1 MSSELCLLID
11 NSNTRTKF
19 MLCGGGAQPELRVL
33 PTAQISKES
42 LHGLLSD
49 WSFRRVVLCSVVPWA
64 AEEISSFMKGVEL
77 IQVHP
82 ANVTEVDFS
91 GYPGCA
97 TLGADRVANVLAAVH
112 YAPLPLV
119 AVDMGTATTLD
130 VVVQGAAG
138 PKFAGGIIAPGLSAV
153 AGCLPR
159 CTAQLPSVNLNIE
172 GPVIGRNTEEA
183 MASAV
188 CVGYP
193 GMMDSLLD
201 AIESELGE
209 RVHVIVTGGD
219 AARLAPAMWHKCT
232 LVPSLTL
239 EGIARVA
246 HISL

>member
-1 MSSELCLLID
+1 MRAEPCLLID

-19 MLCGGGAQPELRVL
+19 MLCGGGAEPELRVL
-33 PTAQISKES
+33 PTAEISAES
-42 LHGLLSD
+42 LHALLSD
-49 WSFRRVVLCSVVPWA
+49 WAFRRVALCSVVPWA
-64 AEEISSFMKGVEL
+64 AEKISSFMKRGEL
-77 IQVHP
+77 IHVCP
-82 ANVTEVDFS
+82 ENVNEVDFS
-91 GYPGCA
+91 GYPGCS
-97 TLGADRVANVLAAVH
+97 TLGADRVANVLAAVR

-130 VVVQGAAG
+130 VVVQGSGG
-138 PKFAGGIIAPGLSAV
+138 PKFVGGIIAPGLSAV
-153 AGCLPR
+153 AGCLPC
-159 CTAQLPSVNLNIE
+159 CTAQLPPVNLSAC

-219 AARLAPAMWHKCT
+219 AARLAPAMRHKCT

>member
-1 MSSELCLLID
+1 MLC
-11 NSNTRTKF
+11 
-19 MLCGGGAQPELRVL
+19 CGGGEPELRVL
-33 PTAQISKES
+33 STAEISAES
-42 LHGLLSD
+42 LRSILAD
-49 WSFRRVVLCSVVPWA
+49 WSFLRVVLCSVVPWA
-64 AEEISSFMKGVEL
+64 AEVISSFMKGLEL
-77 IQVHP
+77 VQVN
-82 ANVTEVDFS
+82 AENVKDVDFS

-97 TLGADRVANVLAAVH
+97 TLGADRVANVLAAVC

-130 VVVQGAAG
+130 VVVQGAEG
-138 PKFAGGIIAPGLSAV
+138 PKFAGGMIAPGLSAV
-153 AGCLPR
+153 AGCLSR
-159 CTAQLPSVNLNIE
+159 CTAQLSSVNLNIE
-172 GPVIGRNTEEA
+172 SPVIGRNTEEA

-201 AIESELGE
+201 AIQSELGE

-219 AARLAPAMWHKCT
+219 AARLAPAMRHKCT

>member
-1 MSSELCLLID
+1 MNSELCLLID

-19 MLCGGGAQPELRVL
+19 MLCGGGVEPELRVL
-33 PTAQISKES
+33 PTAEISAES
-42 LHGLLSD
+42 LHTLLSD
-49 WSFRRVVLCSVVPWA
+49 WAFCRVVLCSVVPWA

-77 IQVHP
+77 IHVRP
-82 ANVTEVDFS
+82 ENVNEVDFS
-91 GYPGCA
+91 EYPGCS
-97 TLGADRVANVLAAVH
+97 TLGADRVANVLAAVR
-112 YAPLPLV
+112 YAPLPIV
-119 AVDMGTATTLD
+119 AVDMGTATTFD

-201 AIESELGE
+201 AIEAELGE
-209 RVHVIVTGGD
+209 RVNVIITGGD
-219 AARLAPAMWHKCT
+219 AAGLAPAMRHMST

-239 EGIARVA
+239 EGIAQVA

>member
-1 MSSELCLLID
+1 MNAEPCLLID

-19 MLCGGGAQPELRVL
+19 MLCGAGGEPELRVL
-33 PTAQISKES
+33 PTAEISTES
-42 LHGLLSD
+42 LRTLFAG

-64 AEEISSFMKGVEL
+64 AEEISSFMKGLEL
-77 IQVHP
+77 IQVN
-82 ANVTEVDFS
+82 AENVTDVDFA
-91 GYPGCA
+91 GYPGCD
-97 TLGADRVANVLAAVH
+97 TLGADRVANVLAAVR

-138 PKFAGGIIAPGLSAV
+138 PKFAGGMIAPGLSAV

-159 CTAQLPSVNLNIE
+159 CTALLPSVNLNIA

-209 RVHVIVTGGD
+209 PVHVIVTGGD
-219 AARLAPAMWHKCT
+219 AARLAPAMRHKCT

-246 HISL
+246 HNSL

>member
-1 MSSELCLLID
+1 MRAEPCLLID

-19 MLCGGGAQPELRVL
+19 MLCGGGVEPELRVL
-33 PTAQISKES
+33 PTAEISAES
-42 LHGLLSD
+42 LHALLSD
-49 WSFRRVVLCSVVPWA
+49 WAFRRVVLCSVVPWA

-77 IQVHP
+77 IHVRP
-82 ANVTEVDFS
+82 ENVNEVDFS
-91 GYPGCA
+91 GYPGCS
-97 TLGADRVANVLAAVH
+97 TLGADRVANVLAAVS

-130 VVVQGAAG
+130 VVVQGVAG
-138 PKFAGGIIAPGLSAV
+138 SKFVGGMIAPGLSAV

-159 CTAQLPSVNLNIE
+159 CTALLPSVNLNIG

-201 AIESELGE
+201 AIEAELGE
-209 RVHVIVTGGD
+209 RVHVIITGGD
-219 AARLAPAMWHKCT
+219 AARLAPAMRHKCT
-232 LVPSLTL
+232 HVPSLTL

>member
-1 MSSELCLLID
+1 
-11 NSNTRTKF
+11 
-19 MLCGGGAQPELRVL
+19 MLCNGGGETELRVL
-33 PTAQISKES
+33 PTAEISTES
-42 LHGLLSD
+42 LRTLLAD
-49 WSFRRVVLCSVVPWA
+49 WAFRRVVLCSVVPWA
-64 AEEISSFMKGVEL
+64 AVEISSFMKGLEL
-77 IQVHP
+77 IQVN
-82 ANVTEVDFS
+82 AENVTDVDFA

-97 TLGADRVANVLAAVH
+97 TLGADRVANVLAAVR

-130 VVVQGAAG
+130 VVVQSAAG
-138 PKFAGGIIAPGLSAV
+138 PKFAGGMIAPGLTAV
-153 AGCLPR
+153 AGCLSR

-209 RVHVIVTGGD
+209 RVHVIITGGD
-219 AARLAPAMWHKCT
+219 ATRLAPSMRHKSIH
-232 LVPSLTL
+232 VPSLTL

>member
-1 MSSELCLLID
+1 MSSEPCLLID

-19 MLCGGGAQPELRVL
+19 MLCSTDCETEVRVL
-33 PTAQISKES
+33 PTAEICAES
-42 LHGLLSD
+42 LHSLLTD
-49 WSFRRVVLCSVVPWA
+49 WSFCRVVLCSVVPWA
-64 AEEISSFMKGVEL
+64 AVEISSFMQGLEL
-77 IQVHP
+77 IQVN
-82 ANVTEVDFS
+82 AENVTEVDFS
-91 GYPGCA
+91 GYPGIA
-97 TLGADRVANVLAAVH
+97 TLGADRVANVLAAVR

-119 AVDMGTATTLD
+119 AVDMGTATTFD
-130 VVVQGAAG
+130 VVVQGSGG
-138 PKFAGGIIAPGLSAV
+138 PMFVGGIIAPGMSAV
-153 AGCLPR
+153 AGCLPC
-159 CTAQLPSVNLNIE
+159 CTAQLPPVNLNTC

-201 AIESELGE
+201 AIEVELGE

-219 AARLAPAMWHKCT
+219 ASRLAPSLRHKN
-232 LVPSLTL
+232 LIVPSLTL

>member
-42 LHGLLSD
+42 LHTLLSD

-97 TLGADRVANVLAAVH
+97 TLGADRVVNVLAAVH

-138 PKFAGGIIAPGLSAV
+138 PKFAGGIIVPGLSAV

-209 RVHVIVTGGD
+209 RVHVIITGGD
-219 AARLAPAMWHKCT
+219 ATRIAPVMRHMST

-239 EGIARVA
+239 EGIAQVA

>member
-1 MSSELCLLID
+1 MNSEPCLLID

-19 MLCGGGAQPELRVL
+19 MLCGGGGEPELRVL
-33 PTAQISKES
+33 PTAEISEES
-42 LHGLLSD
+42 LRALLSD
-49 WSFRRVVLCSVVPWA
+49 WPFRRVVLCSVVPWA
-64 AEEISSFMKGVEL
+64 AEQISSFMKGVEL
-77 IQVHP
+77 IRVHP
-82 ANVTEVDFS
+82 ENVTEVDFT

-97 TLGADRVANVLAAVH
+97 ALGADRVANVLAAVR

-209 RVHVIVTGGD
+209 RVHVIITGGD
-219 AARLAPAMWHKCT
+219 APRIAPVMRHMST

-239 EGIARVA
+239 EGIAQVA